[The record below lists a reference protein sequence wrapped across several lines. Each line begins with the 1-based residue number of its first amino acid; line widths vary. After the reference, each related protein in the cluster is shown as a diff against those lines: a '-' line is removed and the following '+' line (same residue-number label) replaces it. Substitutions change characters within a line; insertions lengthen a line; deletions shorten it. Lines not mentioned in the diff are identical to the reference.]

1 MKLKYFLRG
10 LGSGVVI
17 TSIIL
22 TLSFQG
28 RNNQVSDAEIIKR
41 AKELGMVQEEKR
53 DLLAE
58 ANREPEITQE
68 ADSIDEE
75 ETLKEQ
81 EAAVEE
87 GTGEEEVTPTLESTA
102 TPTPES
108 TATPTSEST
117 ATPTSEPTATPTPE
131 PTATPTPEPT
141 ATATPTP
148 FKGTQNKKVITIV
161 SGMWSDKVA
170 RELEAMGVVD
180 SATAFDQYLVAN
192 GYANRIVVGTF
203 EIPAGA
209 TYEQIAQIITTR

>member
-1 MKLKYFLRG
+1 MKKRILVL
-10 LGSGVVI
+10 
-17 TSIIL
+17 SIIIVL
-22 TLSFQG
+22 ILACACFCSKHA
-28 RNNQVSDAEIIKR
+28 SDKSTGATAETTDIPTPVPT
-41 AKELGMVQEEKR
+41 ETSTP
-53 DLLAE
+53 E
-58 ANREPEITQE
+58 ATEVPTPEP
-68 ADSIDEE
+68 
-75 ETLKEQ
+75 
-81 EAAVEE
+81 
-87 GTGEEEVTPTLESTA
+87 TA
-102 TPTPES
+102 TPTPEP
-108 TATPTSEST
+108 TAAP
-117 ATPTSEPTATPTPE
+117 EPTATPTPE

-148 FKGTQNKKVITIV
+148 FKGTQDKKVITIV